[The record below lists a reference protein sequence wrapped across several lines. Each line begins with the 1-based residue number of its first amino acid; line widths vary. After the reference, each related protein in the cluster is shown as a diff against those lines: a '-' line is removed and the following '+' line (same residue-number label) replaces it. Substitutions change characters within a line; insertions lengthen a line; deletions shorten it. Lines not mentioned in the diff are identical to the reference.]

1 MRLIASRLLL
11 AGCAALALC
20 GQLSAQTARPRAAPP
35 ATAPAPAP
43 APEPPPPPY
52 EPQLLRLSEI
62 MGALAYLRDLCG
74 QRDGGEWNTRMREL
88 IEAEGKTEAR
98 REKLAGAY
106 NRGFRSYEVIY
117 RACTPAAD
125 LVISRYL
132 DEGGRIAR
140 DISTRFGG

>member
-1 MRLIASRLLL
+1 
-11 AGCAALALC
+11 
-20 GQLSAQTARPRAAPP
+20 
-35 ATAPAPAP
+35 
-43 APEPPPPPY
+43 
-52 EPQLLRLSEI
+52 

>member
-1 MRLIASRLLL
+1 MRFTASRLLL

-20 GQLSAQTARPRAAPP
+20 GPLQAQTARPRAAPP
-35 ATAPAPAP
+35 ATAP